1 MSGSELPSGIVVRR
15 LRFASHSVTTG
26 RICRTFK
33 HPRLCLA
40 VDEPAALT
48 DFSHKPAAHESA
60 DELLVAFVPPGAAA
74 EWKAIGD
81 GRFSAPAP
89 DAPTADVVWRGGR
102 VQWQPGLAVVHLK
115 GSAQDDVLS
124 ALAEFAF
131 YEAELRRL
139 EVEMDTRE
147 ATAADDVGRAHTVR
161 RRDKAH
167 WPRFTAAIEAFARM
181 RLTFARLAPRFSEDP
196 SAPGPFSHRLASRL
210 FLHARTEA
218 RAEALDARLEACEDL
233 YEGAN
238 DRVADAKGWH
248 DGFIMELIIVLLLL
262 LEVVLLC
269 GDLLMRGTS
278 E

>member
-1 MSGSELPSGIVVRR
+1 MSVSEPPSGIVVRR
-15 LRFASHSVTTG
+15 LRFAAHSVTAG
-26 RICRTFK
+26 RVLRTFK

-40 VDEPAALT
+40 VDEPADPSNTLT
-48 DFSHKPAAHESA
+48 G
-60 DELLVAFVPPGAAA
+60 DELLVAFVPPRASA
-74 EWKAIGD
+74 EWDAVG
-81 GRFSAPAP
+81 GEWLVPAPAP
-89 DAPTADVVWRGGR
+89 DAPAVDLTWRGGR
-102 VQWQPGLAVVHLK
+102 IRWQPGRAVVFLK
-115 GSAQDDVLS
+115 GAAQDEVLA

-131 YEAELRRL
+131 HEAELRRL
-139 EVEMDTRE
+139 EAEMDARE
-147 ATAADDVGRAHTVR
+147 ATAADDVGRAHTID

-181 RLTFARLAPRFSEDP
+181 RLTFARLAPRFSEAA
-196 SAPGPFSHRLASRL
+196 SGPGPLSHRLSSRL
-210 FLHARTEA
+210 LRHARAEA

-248 DGFIMELIIVLLLL
+248 DGFIMELIIVVLLL

-269 GDLLMRGTS
+269 ADLLLRGG